1 MELLSFYLLIPYA
14 VLIFVAFFVFYNA
27 VKRPGLRWLNKVT
40 VITLIVFIVI
50 IFLPVLKTRLYF
62 LPHVLPD
69 GILTMLPKTLTLTI
83 SVILVLFYIIS
94 AIKLWKGGNTHVLKA
109 VWIVIAV
116 LSITDVVW
124 QALQFLI
131 WLPMFTQPGSFSSRE
146 GIFSNIL
153 IAFML
158 NMALITPLF
167 WAIISCMSLV
177 KIRRENK
184 RRLAVEMAS

>member
-14 VLIFVAFFVFYNA
+14 VLILVAFIVFYNA

-40 VITLIVFIVI
+40 VITLIVFTVI
-50 IFLPVLKTRLYF
+50 IFLPVLKMRLYF

-69 GILTMLPKTLTLTI
+69 GILSMLPKTLMLTI
-83 SVILVLFYIIS
+83 SAILVLFYIIS

-124 QALQFLI
+124 QALLFLVYVP
-131 WLPMFTQPGSFSSRE
+131 LFTRQDFSRE
-146 GIFSNIL
+146 GIFSTIL

-158 NMALITPLF
+158 NVTIITPLF
-167 WAIISCMSLV
+167 WAIISCMGLV

-184 RRLAVEMAS
+184 RRLAEEMAS